1 MKKREDIVTIR
12 AIAIMLVVF
21 GHSII
26 LYSSA
31 WNLYETSVQAP
42 VLDHL
47 KNVINVLQ
55 MPLFFS
61 VSGFCLVFTLLRGG
75 TQPVLTPVRSCGTSA
90 NAYSCHS

>member
-1 MKKREDIVTIR
+1 MTSKHREDIVNIR
-12 AIAIMLVVF
+12 AIAIMLVAL

-26 LYSSA
+26 IYSST
-31 WNLYETSVQAP
+31 WNLYQTSVQAP

-47 KNVINVLQ
+47 KNIVNMLQ

-75 TQPVLTPVRSCGTSA
+75 GAPRSASV
-90 NAYSCHS
+90 HPQ

>member
-31 WNLYETSVQAP
+31 WNLYETSIQAP

-75 TQPVLTPVRSCGTSA
+75 GRSQS
-90 NAYSCHS
+90 